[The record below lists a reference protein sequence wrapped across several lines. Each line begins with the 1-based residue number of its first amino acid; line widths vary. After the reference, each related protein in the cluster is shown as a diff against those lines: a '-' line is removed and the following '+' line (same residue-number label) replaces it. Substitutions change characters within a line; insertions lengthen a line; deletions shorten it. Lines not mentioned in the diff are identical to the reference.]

1 MSCSLV
7 TFGESMIRLSP
18 PHFQRL
24 EQTTSLDVQIGGAE
38 LNVAVAARRLG
49 METAYVTRLTANP
62 LGRMIANK
70 AREQGVDTS
79 HFLWTQED
87 RVGLYFTEFG
97 ASPRPNSVLYDRRDS
112 AVARIQPGM
121 VDWKTVLAGARWFHT
136 SGITPALSAS
146 AAATTREGV
155 KAAKAAGLKVSIDL
169 NYRARLWSQEQART
183 VMTDLMEGTDVLI
196 TTEEDTERVFGITGK
211 DYDEVARA
219 LAARFGLEAVVITL
233 RETPS
238 VWRNTWG
245 AMALA
250 DGEIHRSP
258 IFDLELVDR
267 VGAGDAFAGGF
278 LFGYMKGGP
287 EMGVQ
292 YGVAVSA
299 LKQTN
304 PGDLCWATPD
314 EVERLLK
321 GGNLRIVR

>member
-1 MSCSLV
+1 
-7 TFGESMIRLSP
+7 
-18 PHFQRL
+18 FQRL
-24 EQTTSLDVQIGGAE
+24 EQTSSLDVQVGGAE

-49 METAYVTRLTANP
+49 LETAYVTRLTANP
-62 LGRMIANK
+62 LGRMIVNK
-70 AREQGVDTS
+70 AREQGVDMS
-79 HFLWTQED
+79 HVLWTQED
-87 RVGLYFTEFG
+87 RMGLYFTEFG

-112 AVARIQPGM
+112 AMAHIQPGM
-121 VDWKTVLAGARWFHT
+121 VDWRTVFAGARWFHT

-146 AAATTREGV
+146 CAATTSEGV
-155 KAAKAAGLKVSIDL
+155 QAAKAAGLKVSIDL
-169 NYRARLWSQEQART
+169 NYRARLWSQEQARA
-183 VMTDLMEGTDVLI
+183 VMTGLMEDTDVLI
-196 TTEEDTERVFGITGK
+196 TTEEDTERVFGIIGK
-211 DYDEVARA
+211 DYDDVARA
-219 LAARFGLEAVVITL
+219 LAARFDLEAVVITL

-250 DGEIHRSP
+250 EGEIHRSP